1 VISLA
6 LKSLWFRRGSMA
18 LTVVSI
24 AISVALLLGIERV
37 RTQAKENFAGMVSGT
52 DLIVAARGNSVQ
64 ILLASIM
71 HIGYPAS
78 GLSQGA
84 VEQVCS
90 NRNVAWCI
98 PMVMG
103 DSHRGY
109 RVIGTDLMMFDKFR
123 YARNRGLSF
132 REGVA
137 FDGTR
142 TAVIGAQV
150 ADGLGYRLGTKILV
164 THGAGGESLIEHSA
178 APFEVSGI
186 LAPTGTPVDR
196 AIYVSL
202 EGYEAMHEGFGG
214 HENIDP
220 LADADH
226 AEEKSVSAIL
236 VGLKSRAAV
245 LGLQRSFGEYRAEP
259 LTAVMP
265 GDTLLELWQLTGI
278 AETALVWI
286 SGVVVVIGLVGITT
300 NLLASVNERRREMAV
315 LRAVG
320 AGLPQVAGLIL
331 GEALL
336 LTAMGVAL
344 GLALFQ
350 VALFCLAP
358 VLQARYGFELVAGG
372 ISPGEWA
379 RMGWILLAGGL
390 VGAIPAYRTY
400 KRSLS
405 DGISIRV

>member
-1 VISLA
+1 
-6 LKSLWFRRGSMA
+6 
-18 LTVVSI
+18 
-24 AISVALLLGIERV
+24 
-37 RTQAKENFAGMVSGT
+37 
-52 DLIVAARGNSVQ
+52 
-64 ILLASIM
+64 
-71 HIGYPAS
+71 
-78 GLSQGA
+78 
-84 VEQVCS
+84 
-90 NRNVAWCI
+90 
-98 PMVMG
+98 
-103 DSHRGY
+103 
-109 RVIGTDLMMFDKFR
+109 
-123 YARNRGLSF
+123 
-132 REGVA
+132 
-137 FDGTR
+137 
-142 TAVIGAQV
+142 
-150 ADGLGYRLGTKILV
+150 
-164 THGAGGESLIEHSA
+164 
-178 APFEVSGI
+178 
-186 LAPTGTPVDR
+186 VDR
-196 AIYVSL
+196 AIYVSQ

-220 LADADH
+220 LADVDH
-226 AEEKSVSAIL
+226 AEEKSVSVVL

-336 LTAMGVAL
+336 LTAMGVGL

-350 VALFCLAP
+350 VALICLAP
-358 VLQARYGFELVAGG
+358 VLQSRYGFELAAGG
-372 ISPGEWA
+372 ILPGEWS

-400 KRSLS
+400 RRSLS